1 MVWLLDDHWDKQHRS
16 YAMSVQQRELAPL
29 KLRSH
34 GISLGGMRYDERYTP
49 YVREAGLLPFIQLV
63 RRSTPPNNAAAL
75 TALIDHWRP
84 ETHTFHLRTGEMTVT
99 LQDIAMIT
107 GLPIDGNPLCM
118 NTDSDGWRAQ
128 MQALIGM
135 VPPESRE
142 PEAED
147 KKKERVAAGATFT
160 WISSNFCHCPDDANE
175 DMVKTYARVYMWYV
189 ISRTMF
195 ADGTGKN
202 APWMWLKALT
212 VFNSKWSWGSAT
224 LAYLYRQLD
233 EASCRHTGGIGG
245 CLLALSIWSW
255 ERLPVG
261 RPKTV
266 KYEDWDDKDDPLR
279 FPTWAY
285 KWDVLNETTDDP
297 SVMYKL
303 YKSELD
309 AITPEQVEWEPYGKG
324 ESFGNP
330 IEFRL
335 NPMCIRDRDLWHMR
349 CPLIC
354 NWAVE
359 LHLPH
364 RVFRQFGLFQ
374 PHPPEWEDTDKLLH
388 ALDRKKQRKIKDWAN
403 HHRKYVMQFA
413 LSVEQARAGKRA
425 QLREHC
431 PIAFNNY
438 LTWFLASTRVEV
450 CQPAYAEEI
459 LEEPTVFD
467 EVAQHQYN
475 ALVRKG
481 NSVIPS
487 APMMNFVR
495 AQIKK
500 AADETETIL
509 ETTPAGKSDG
519 EGALRA
525 FIKRQGQKLR
535 RLSNLFGCR
544 DPEYVSPER
553 SRSAT
558 PSDPASG
565 QSHGEPFEDEDVGV
579 VTQEVAD
586 DMTLG
591 TYQARSAYELKPR
604 KGINKYTPE
613 DFTQRGQRGKRTV
626 GTSRM
631 AALDD
636 YLDDDVEPEPEPEL
650 ERVPLPR
657 KVKKISVKRG
667 GGASKR
673 GKH

>member
-1 MVWLLDDHWDKQHRS
+1 MQIGYHIPKLGLLSLLEAFICIYKVAEEAVPVTPAPHPTVQRLALGRCTPVHRGS
-16 YAMSVQQRELAPL
+16 PGPRTQQCSAYEELAPL

-34 GISLGGMRYDERYTP
+34 GISLGWMRYDERYTP

-84 ETHTFHLRTGEMTVT
+84 ETHTFHLRTGEMTMT

-107 GLPIDGNPLCM
+107 GLPIDGNLLCM

-128 MQALIGM
+128 MHALIGM
-135 VPPESRE
+135 VPPEPRE

-160 WISSNFCHCPDDANE
+160 WISSNFSHCSEDANE

-202 APWMWLKALT
+202 TPWMWLKALT
-212 VFNSKWSWGSAT
+212 VFDSKWSWGSAT
-224 LAYLYRQLD
+224 LAYLYRQ
-233 EASCRHTGGIGG
+233 
-245 CLLALSIWSW
+245 
-255 ERLPVG
+255 
-261 RPKTV
+261 
-266 KYEDWDDKDDPLR
+266 
-279 FPTWAY
+279 
-285 KWDVLNETTDDP
+285 
-297 SVMYKL
+297 
-303 YKSELD
+303 
-309 AITPEQVEWEPYGKG
+309 
-324 ESFGNP
+324 
-330 IEFRL
+330 
-335 NPMCIRDRDLWHMR
+335 
-349 CPLIC
+349 
-354 NWAVE
+354 
-359 LHLPH
+359 
-364 RVFRQFGLFQ
+364 
-374 PHPPEWEDTDKLLH
+374 
-388 ALDRKKQRKIKDWAN
+388 
-403 HHRKYVMQFA
+403 
-413 LSVEQARAGKRA
+413 
-425 QLREHC
+425 
-431 PIAFNNY
+431 
-438 LTWFLASTRVEV
+438 
-450 CQPAYAEEI
+450 
-459 LEEPTVFD
+459 
-467 EVAQHQYN
+467 VAQHQYN

-535 RLSNLFGCR
+535 RLTNLFGCR

-565 QSHGEPFEDEDVGV
+565 QGHGEPFEDEDVGV
-579 VTQEVAD
+579 VTQKVAD
-586 DMTLG
+586 DMTVG
-591 TYQARSAYELKPR
+591 RYQARSAYELKPR
-604 KGINKYTPE
+604 TGINKYTPE

-636 YLDDDVEPEPEPEL
+636 YVDDVDEPEPEP

>member
-49 YVREAGLLPFIQLV
+49 YVREAGLLPFIELV

-135 VPPESRE
+135 VPPEPRE

-160 WISSNFCHCPDDANE
+160 WISSNFSHCPDDANE

-212 VFNSKWSWGSAT
+212 VFDSKWSWGSAT

-279 FPTWAY
+279 LPTWAY

-309 AITPEQVEWEPYGKG
+309 AITPEQ
-324 ESFGNP
+324 
-330 IEFRL
+330 
-335 NPMCIRDRDLWHMR
+335 
-349 CPLIC
+349 
-354 NWAVE
+354 
-359 LHLPH
+359 
-364 RVFRQFGLFQ
+364 

-388 ALDRKKQRKIKDWAN
+388 ALDGKKQRKIKDWAN
-403 HHRKYVMQFA
+403 HHRKYVVQFA
-413 LSVEQARAGKRA
+413 FSVEQARAGKRA

-438 LTWFLASTRVEV
+438 LALFLASTRVEV

-475 ALVRKG
+475 ALVREG

-519 EGALRA
+519 EGALRE
-525 FIKRQGQKLR
+525 FIKRQGQKSR

-579 VTQEVAD
+579 VTQELAD

-591 TYQARSAYELKPR
+591 TYQARSAYELKTKR
-604 KGINKYTPE
+604 GINKYTPE
-613 DFTQRGQRGKRTV
+613 DFTQRGKRTV
-626 GTSRM
+626 GTSGM

-636 YLDDDVEPEPEPEL
+636 YLDDDVEPEAEPEPEG
-650 ERVPLPR
+650 VPLPR

-667 GGASKR
+667 EEPASVESTSHLSFFIMLNFECNLLCR
-673 GKH
+673 

>member
-16 YAMSVQQRELAPL
+16 YAMSVEQRELAPL

-34 GISLGGMRYDERYTP
+34 GITLGWMRYDERYTP

-128 MQALIGM
+128 MHALIGM
-135 VPPESRE
+135 VPPEPRE

-160 WISSNFCHCPDDANE
+160 WISSNFSTFPEDANE

-195 ADGTGKN
+195 ADGTCKN

-212 VFNSKWSWGSAT
+212 VFDSKWSWGSAT

-233 EASCRHTGGIGG
+233 EACCRHTGGIGG

-279 FPTWAY
+279 LPTWAY
-285 KWDVLNETTDDP
+285 KWDVLNEMTDDP

-309 AITPEQVEWEPYGKG
+309 AITPEQV
-324 ESFGNP
+324 N
-330 IEFRL
+330 RH
-335 NPMCIRDRDLWHMR
+335 CISDYHACIVTRYQFCIQSHFAGGMGAVWKRRELW
-349 CPLIC
+349 
-354 NWAVE
+354 
-359 LHLPH
+359 
-364 RVFRQFGLFQ
+364 
-374 PHPPEWEDTDKLLH
+374 
-388 ALDRKKQRKIKDWAN
+388 LDRKKQRKIKDWAK
-403 HHRKYVMQFA
+403 HHRKYVVQFA
-413 LSVEQARAGKRA
+413 LSVEQARAEKRA

-450 CQPAYAEEI
+450 CKPAYAEEI

-467 EVAQHQYN
+467 E
-475 ALVRKG
+475 
-481 NSVIPS
+481 
-487 APMMNFVR
+487 R

-500 AADETETIL
+500 AADETVTIL
-509 ETTPAGKSDG
+509 ETIPAGKSDG

-525 FIKRQGQKLR
+525 FIKRQGQNLR
-535 RLSNLFGCR
+535 RLSNLFGCC
-544 DPEYVSPER
+544 DPDYVSPER

-558 PSDPASG
+558 PLDPALG
-565 QSHGEPFEDEDVGV
+565 QGHGEPFEDEDVGV

-586 DMTLG
+586 DMTVG

-604 KGINKYTPE
+604 TGINKYTPE

-636 YLDDDVEPEPEPEL
+636 YLDDYVDDMDEPEPKPEP